1 MIDVPITGLIHR
13 NELYMNSDFSLPW
26 VLFSKLMLVVV
37 TICLSCAFI
46 TLAPMSKIIEAE
58 GKKL

>member
-37 TICLSCAFI
+37 TILFACRVLS
-46 TLAPMSKIIEAE
+46 
-58 GKKL
+58 